1 MLLHLGWVLLSW
13 FFKFCLIRPTPPT
26 LIFLF
31 LFLICQPLSASLILL
46 ILTPPSS
53 ASSSSPT
60 LCSCLPS
67 SSSSSSS
74 SLTPVVQLVAGATA
88 PAALPAHHG
97 WAPLLIQALWQHRE
111 HHGWWR
117 GPLLSPHAPTL
128 PQSQVSNSST
138 HEINQQLQLP
148 KSTILFL
155 KARFQSR
162 FTGATPGWSCYC
174 FYRTFLHCSVKA
186 KMSERC
192 LVWIG
197 S

>member
-1 MLLHLGWVLLSW
+1 MGDVAAPQMSLLSW

-53 ASSSSPT
+53 
-60 LCSCLPS
+60 

-74 SLTPVVQLVAGATA
+74 SLTPVVQLVPGATA

-148 KSTILFL
+148 KSTVLFL

-174 FYRTFLHCSVKA
+174 FYRTFWIVLSKP
-186 KMSERC
+186 KC
-192 LVWIG
+192 LNYV
-197 S
+197 